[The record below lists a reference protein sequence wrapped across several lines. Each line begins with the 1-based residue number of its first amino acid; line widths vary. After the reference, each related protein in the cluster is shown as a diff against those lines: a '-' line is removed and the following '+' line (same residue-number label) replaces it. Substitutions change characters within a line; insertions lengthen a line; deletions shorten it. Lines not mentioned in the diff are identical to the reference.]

1 MSDPQQSLLLTLL
14 LLLFIIQPIL
24 LGAFVR
30 KVHRRSGLLWGL
42 LAFSMDVGTL
52 VLFERHM
59 AAQVFADAAAEVG
72 TAIILSTIVIV
83 AILVSLDGGPQTR
96 AGAEPSI
103 NFRRGLFRIWVL
115 ISGSWIIFCATTFV
129 NKCFSRYVVRSTS
142 ISEQGS
148 SEYHCSPLWPVWPC
162 VGWSRALGDRRPGV
176 PVRALRE
183 TMMPPQPKFAEPTD
197 RTCQTRGARP
207 PNVTCHRDRERW
219 RRPHPIYVSHTMPAR
234 RPRTRG

>member
-129 NKCFSRYVVRSTS
+129 NKCFSRYACDFFSS
-142 ISEQGS
+142 GS
-148 SEYHCSPLWPVWPC
+148 SSIYFDIGTRFIGIPLLAFMACLALCWVVEGFGRSSPRSSGESAP
-162 VGWSRALGDRRPGV
+162 GDHDAAAAEIRRADGSDLS
-176 PVRALRE
+176 
-183 TMMPPQPKFAEPTD
+183 
-197 RTCQTRGARP
+197 
-207 PNVTCHRDRERW
+207 N
-219 RRPHPIYVSHTMPAR
+219 
-234 RPRTRG
+234 PRSAAT